1 MTVFLMSGVH
11 PFKLDRRHVLG
22 FLLAQQGR
30 CACAGINLKQ
40 PSTLPILMIT
50 LSQPGGSGRDNS
62 ADDDHPDQLRE
73 RGPAQNLLHEVHRH
87 LPLRLLLH
95 GLRGLD

>member
-1 MTVFLMSGVH
+1 
-11 PFKLDRRHVLG
+11 
-22 FLLAQQGR
+22 
-30 CACAGINLKQ
+30 
-40 PSTLPILMIT
+40 MIT